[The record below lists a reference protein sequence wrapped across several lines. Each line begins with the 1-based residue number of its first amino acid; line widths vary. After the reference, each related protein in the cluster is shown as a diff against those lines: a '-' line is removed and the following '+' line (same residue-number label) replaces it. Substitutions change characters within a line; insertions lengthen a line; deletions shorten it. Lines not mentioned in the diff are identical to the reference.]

1 MSAHAWLLAASLSV
15 IPQPGH
21 SGDPQ
26 HIHHHVAFRTRSH
39 IHHARA
45 QSVRDEKAL
54 QGRVMRMARLAVLVR
69 REALLH
75 DFLTAARTETPLL
88 RDDARRTLP
97 PGIEISTSTVTLDFL
112 GSPVVRARVTS
123 RSPVS
128 QTFVLIA
135 DLVDTAGTRGRI
147 GVAIALQP
155 GETRIVELLCPSRL
169 RPVSLIWSSAPL

>member
-15 IPQPGH
+15 IPHPGP

-26 HIHHHVAFRTRSH
+26 HTRYHVALRTRSH
-39 IHHARA
+39 IHHTRA
-45 QSVRDEKAL
+45 QSARDEKAL
-54 QGRVMRMARLAVLVR
+54 EGKVMRMARLALLVR

-75 DFLTAARTETPLL
+75 NFLIAARTETPLL

-97 PGIEISTSTVTLDFL
+97 PGIEISASTVTLDFL

-135 DLVDTAGTRGRI
+135 QLVDTAGARGRV

-155 GETRIVELLCPSRL
+155 GETRTIELLCPSRL
-169 RPVSLIWSSAPL
+169 RPVSLIWSTAPL